1 MSLREMINKAAEEG
15 NIDGL
20 YHVIGMDPYILD
32 RIDQIPFVD
41 TPVHIAV
48 TAGHLDFA
56 VEVLNLK
63 SSFARKLNKDGYSPI
78 HLALK
83 NETAVLR
90 LVETD
95 KDLIRVKGRGGCT
108 PLHYAAEHG
117 NLHLLANFLID
128 CPGSIQ
134 DVTIRNETALHVAAK
149 NGEVEALRV
158 LSQSL
163 RRPYLYSSSVRKKL
177 LNWKDKDG
185 NTALHVA
192 AENNQ
197 PKQMIELLL
206 DCKVNLNEINSSGKT
221 PLDVIQEL
229 QIPKASKRDATR
241 ILLNAEAL
249 NASSTPRPP
258 RLHELLR
265 SNITFTE
272 RAFGEMFH
280 DIANMS
286 AERSGAVLVILVLIL
301 ASTYQATMNPPGG
314 VLQGNSGD
322 SHDLASRKMLQKYAF
337 KHRYAYHSESPKFSD
352 KTNNNVNS
360 KEGKSVLNSAAFL
373 LFYVPNTLAFT
384 MTFILTLGLL
394 AIVASG
400 VTWLLLPP
408 LLLLYFCLLS
418 ATFDISP
425 TSAVLVFGFLPS
437 IALPIMFRIIGH
449 AKSLRKYMGDKKHF
463 NSEGFIY
470 FRLNRSSSSC
480 RHSSTLGCDIGDDDS
495 ATEVINMKPSF
506 TRKLNKDGYR
516 LIVRFTRQAKRVK
529 DLHRIMVINSNG
541 EWLLF
546 YTV

>member
-1 MSLREMINKAAEEG
+1 MLNKAAEEG

-20 YHVIGMDPYILD
+20 YHVIGMDPNILD

-63 SSFARKLNKDGYSPI
+63 PLFARKLNKDGYSPI

-117 NLHLLANFLID
+117 NLNLLANFLID

-134 DVTIRNETALHVAAK
+134 DVTIGNETALHVAAK

-158 LSQSL
+158 LAQSL

-197 PKQMIELLL
+197 PKMIELLL
-206 DCKVNLNEINSSGKT
+206 DCKVNLNEMNSSGKT

-258 RLHELLR
+258 HLHELLT

-337 KHRYAYHSESPKFSD
+337 KHRYAYHSQSPKFCD
-352 KTNNNVNS
+352 KKNNNVNS

-400 VTWLLLPP
+400 VTWLLLTP
-408 LLLLYFCLLS
+408 
-418 ATFDISP
+418 
-425 TSAVLVFGFLPS
+425 
-437 IALPIMFRIIGH
+437 
-449 AKSLRKYMGDKKHF
+449 
-463 NSEGFIY
+463 
-470 FRLNRSSSSC
+470 LNRSSSSR
-480 RHSSTLGCDIGDDDS
+480 RHSGTLGCDIGDDDS

-516 LIVRFTRQAKRVK
+516 LIVRFTRQAKREKRAVEGREGYAH
-529 DLHRIMVINSNG
+529 LHSGAEHGNLRLLAQFTRNKTDEISGSN
-541 EWLLF
+541 LF
-546 YTV
+546 RQL